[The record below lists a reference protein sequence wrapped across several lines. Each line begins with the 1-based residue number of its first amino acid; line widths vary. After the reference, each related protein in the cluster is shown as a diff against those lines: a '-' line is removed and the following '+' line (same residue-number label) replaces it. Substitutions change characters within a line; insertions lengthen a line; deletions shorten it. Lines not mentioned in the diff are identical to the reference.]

1 VAENASNGRESAS
14 SWSYSEN
21 RYHRTMEMELGF
33 FFNNLQG
40 VLGFR
45 V

>member
-14 SWSYSEN
+14 SWSYSGN
-21 RYHRTMEMELGF
+21 RYHRSMEKELGF
-33 FFNNLQG
+33 FYSILQG
-40 VLGFR
+40 VRGFR